1 VDTDI
6 IKLILDWEGNM
17 KRVSLLVAGY
27 WLLITGCFVHAGQS
41 EPNDVNSLAD
51 LSSCLRYAEMHNAA
65 LAASF
70 EEWQMAIE
78 QIPQAKAL
86 PDPKFT
92 YKLETRRQPHGQTF
106 GVSQMLPWFGTIE
119 AATGMASATEQAAQ
133 QRYQSQRLKLF
144 SEVKQAFYDYAFLAR
159 QLEIA
164 RANLELFRHFEEVAR
179 IRYAASQATQPD
191 VIRAQIEIAAM
202 ENEIGNIE
210 RFREPV
216 VARLNAILNRSA
228 DAPLAWPTQDE
239 FKDVNLNHQQLVALL
254 IRNNPQLHAKD
265 FEIAAAQKS
274 LELAKKK
281 FYPQMEVGIEAMYQS
296 EATMGDGRQPLY
308 ATVSFTLP
316 LWRDSYRAGERGAAA
331 QIRKVRQEK
340 TQTQNDLVKDAQ
352 TVLYDYEAAVRKLK
366 LYRDTLIPKTK
377 ELLAASENAYRT
389 GAADFLSLIDAQRK
403 LLEFELLYEE
413 AVKNSRQKLAE
424 LEALAGVT
432 FN

>member
-1 VDTDI
+1 M
-6 IKLILDWEGNM
+6 KQGILSKIVG
-17 KRVSLLVAGY
+17 VILLACGVGFCA
-27 WLLITGCFVHAGQS
+27 A
-41 EPNDVNSLAD
+41 EPNDANNLTE
-51 LSSCLRYAEMHNAA
+51 LSSYLRYAELHNAA

-78 QIPQAKAL
+78 QVPQAKAL
-86 PDPKFT
+86 PDPKFS

-106 GVSQMLPWFGTIE
+106 GISQMLPWLGTIE
-119 AATGMASATEQAAQ
+119 AATGMATATEQAAQ

-144 SEVKQAFYDYAFLAR
+144 AEVKQAFYDYAFLAR

-164 RANLELFRHFEEVAR
+164 KANLELLRHFEEVSR

-191 VIRAQIEIAAM
+191 VIRAQIEIATM

-216 VARLNAILNRSA
+216 AAKLNSILNRPA
-228 DAPLAWPTQDE
+228 GMPLAWPQREE
-239 FKDVNLNHQQLVALL
+239 FKDVSLNHQQIVALL
-254 IRNNPQLHAKD
+254 IRNNPQLCAKD
-265 FEIAAAQKS
+265 FEIAAAEKN

-281 FYPQMEVGIEAMYQS
+281 FYPQTEVGIEAMYQS
-296 EATMGDGRQPLY
+296 EATMGDGKQPLY

-316 LWRDSYRAGERGAAA
+316 LWRDSYRAAERGAAA

-352 TVLYDYEAAVRKLK
+352 TTLYDYENGVRKLK

-377 ELLAASENAYRT
+377 ELLAASENAYSA
-389 GAADFLSLIDAQRK
+389 GSADFLNLIDAQRK

-413 AVKNSRQKLAE
+413 AVKISRQKLAE
-424 LEALAGVT
+424 LEALAGVPIGD
-432 FN
+432 